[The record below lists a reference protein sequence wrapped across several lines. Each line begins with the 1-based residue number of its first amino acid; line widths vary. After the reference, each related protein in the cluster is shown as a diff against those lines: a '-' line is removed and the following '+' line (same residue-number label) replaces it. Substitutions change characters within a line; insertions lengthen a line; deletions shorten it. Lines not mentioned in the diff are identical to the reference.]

1 MEFMMKML
9 VGLSSII
16 GFPKVST
23 TPYKPEPKL
32 AAEVGVLSG
41 VSYEQP
47 IGGKFSAV
55 GKLGLS
61 MSDEGN
67 PWTYA
72 GFQPTAELGL
82 RWYLQELP
90 KTATTKA
97 VILRFV
103 RNGHIR
109 EWHLSSPTP
118 KSITNSIPIV

>member
-1 MEFMMKML
+1 MYFLDSSSGEVMEFMMKML

-16 GFPKVST
+16 GFPKIST

-41 VSYEQP
+41 VSYERP

-82 RWYLQELP
+82 R
-90 KTATTKA
+90 
-97 VILRFV
+97 
-103 RNGHIR
+103 
-109 EWHLSSPTP
+109 
-118 KSITNSIPIV
+118 